1 MGTTATIE
9 RQRALAWIVRQLSWE
24 RTLETLRVHN
34 GTAET
39 AETAGTAE
47 TEERAAA

>member
-9 RQRALAWIVRQLSWE
+9 RQRALAWIVRQLHWE

-34 GTAET
+34 ET
-39 AETAGTAE
+39 TG

>member
-1 MGTTATIE
+1 MGTTVTIE

-34 GTAET
+34 ETTET
-39 AETAGTAE
+39 AETAE

>member
-34 GTAET
+34 EATET
-39 AETAGTAE
+39 TETTKTG
-47 TEERAAA
+47 ERAAA